1 MPDLQAGSTT
11 VMEIDGSGSGA
22 GTAGTDYDLIVVTS
36 PGVLDYGGTLDLV
49 FGNLVPFA
57 DGTVFDL
64 FSFGSKVNFF
74 AQVMSSGIGSYAGLN
89 FSGSGGVWTSSAA
102 GQTITFSESTGQLL
116 FTNSSP
122 TPGIPEID
130 PASLGSVVALVA
142 GALGLV
148 ERRSRRRRA

>member
-49 FGNLVPFA
+49 FGNLAPFA

-116 FTNSSP
+116 FANSSP

-148 ERRSRRRRA
+148 ERRSRRPRA